1 MELRTVECV
10 WLFSQMVTW
19 CSSSPYIQA
28 QLILCSSLSQL
39 STVANNETNSLLFK
53 VFLKIHNHNIYLYLK
68 MNKPVLSLYQLQS
81 DIIIIKVEKST
92 KISFIENHHSRKFCT
107 NLINPCIWYQNN
119 LMFLAPCFP
128 GNLWCKYN
136 TRNVV

>member
-1 MELRTVECV
+1 MELRTVEFV

-19 CSSSPYIQA
+19 CSLSPDIQA
-28 QLILCSSLSQL
+28 QLMLCSSLSQL

-53 VFLKIHNHNIYLYLK
+53 VFLKIAVHNHNIYLYLK
-68 MNKPVLSLYQLQS
+68 MNIPVLSLYQLQS
-81 DIIIIKVEKST
+81 DTIIIKVEKST

-107 NLINPCIWYQNN
+107 YQNN
-119 LMFLAPCFP
+119 LMFLAPCFS

-136 TRNVV
+136 IRNVV